1 MLSYSV
7 GVEESSEAST
17 VSSTSTE
24 FTSVDQTT
32 VSALLKATDSTLE
45 CDEAVSGETWSS
57 PSGWT
62 GPCPNLHY
70 SFDVSNGLVLIEGNQ
85 EMGAPS
91 IVSGKVTK

>member
-32 VSALLKATDSTLE
+32 VSALISSEVPLT
-45 CDEAVSGETWSS
+45 AVSGETWSS
-57 PSGWT
+57 VSGWT
-62 GPCPNLHY
+62 GPCPNLYY
-70 SFDVSNGLVLIEGNQ
+70 SFDVSNRLVLKEGNQ
-85 EMGAPS
+85 EMGTPS